1 MRRLLHEKSA
11 ATFSTVDLLRNTFH
25 RGTVE
30 DRYAGVSSA
39 DVIIKFVSARL
50 IGLSGRICFLPV
62 FFFFFTDVQQALH
75 QNPPSS
81 CLKTSEL
88 FNNTLTSPADTEAK
102 EIRDREREK
111 RNNFISPQSIRTL
124 DLLVR
129 SLLQQNTASHT

>member
-62 FFFFFTDVQQALH
+62 FCFFYRCA
-75 QNPPSS
+75 
-81 CLKTSEL
+81 TSTASKSTVEL
-88 FNNTLTSPADTEAK
+88 SEN
-102 EIRDREREK
+102 
-111 RNNFISPQSIRTL
+111 IRTL
-124 DLLVR
+124 
-129 SLLQQNTASHT
+129 